1 MRPNETQLISPCQ
14 VNCISSGS
22 VCLSQFES
30 LSFKHGYVE
39 ECKVLYAHAK
49 QKNLK
54 TKRLPLPS
62 KQWSHTFQFLL
73 ETFIMELQQSFPLQP
88 HAVALCHIV
97 LTRVFN
103 LSWDFSKWR
112 IHRFFRNLLSL
123 VHKCMTHYTSF
134 ILIVSAVLH
143 VWQFDPLLYWQCPR
157 FSLKKKKS
165 LIYAFLWISIIVTKL
180 FMKIVEEI
188 SPKADPFMSAQECF
202 CFHLQCG
209 NPHCVFVT
217 KAHLS
222 RDPSPDTTFL
232 HNSWDWLQLP
242 LLVSLTDKFSCDCH
256 SKLLPWP
263 HQRESLSRHKMDHQS
278 EWGCR

>member
-157 FSLKKKKS
+157 FSLKKKKKFD
-165 LIYAFLWISIIVTKL
+165 LCIPVNFYYCDKTIH
-180 FMKIVEEI
+180 E
-188 SPKADPFMSAQECF
+188 
-202 CFHLQCG
+202 
-209 NPHCVFVT
+209 
-217 KAHLS
+217 
-222 RDPSPDTTFL
+222 
-232 HNSWDWLQLP
+232 NSWRDQ
-242 LLVSLTDKFSCDCH
+242 
-256 SKLLPWP
+256 SKSWSFHERTRMFLLPPPMWQSPLCVCHKGASFSWP
-263 HQRESLSRHKMDHQS
+263 QPWHNLLA
-278 EWGCR
+278 